1 MSPELIRVGG
11 SSKQVATIHTGSF
24 PAQPGSPT
32 DHSGVSMKQHLSV
45 SSVAR
50 RRLASLAS
58 LVGQVATVT
67 IMLSGY
73 IVVCMIFMVR
83 FRCFG
88 V

>member
-1 MSPELIRVGG
+1 
-11 SSKQVATIHTGSF
+11 
-24 PAQPGSPT
+24 
-32 DHSGVSMKQHLSV
+32 MKQHLSV